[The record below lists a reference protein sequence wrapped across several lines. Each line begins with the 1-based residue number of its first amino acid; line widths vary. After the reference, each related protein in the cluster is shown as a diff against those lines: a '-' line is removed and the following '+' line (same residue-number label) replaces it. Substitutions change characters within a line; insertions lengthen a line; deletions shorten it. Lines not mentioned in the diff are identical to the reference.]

1 MPIGTSTMKEKDNYD
16 RGKIAIVK
24 LKSPIVFNGNSI
36 TEAIIEI
43 DHINFGLN
51 IKTAKLNTK
60 RRSNFSVD
68 QVIRFLELLHGE
80 DMYPKYH
87 RKRYSHF
94 EHRVTC
100 PIPGKYFRKQFFM
113 VFETNYDKPEQIH
126 SITLFLK
133 D

>member
-1 MPIGTSTMKEKDNYD
+1 MKKKVNYY
-16 RGKIAIVK
+16 RGRIQTVK
-24 LKSPIVFNGNSI
+24 LKTPIVFNGNNI

-51 IKTAKLNTK
+51 SKTAKLNTK
-60 RRSNFSVD
+60 RRSNFSIAQIVK
-68 QVIRFLELLHGE
+68 FLELLNGE

-100 PIPGKYFRKQFFM
+100 PIPGSYFQKQFFM

-126 SITLFLK
+126 SVTLFLK
-133 D
+133 EK